1 MGGVTN
7 EELRAGLGV
16 ATKPLLAIGVVIGLF
31 MLVPLAVI
39 VPTSWSAGQLLEFP
53 PQGFSLKWYREV
65 LSDDTWMS
73 PIRVSLWNS
82 VRASVIATLAGT
94 AAALGMRRLAG
105 GRSVRVMRSLFILPL
120 AIPYVSY
127 ALGMYHFVLRVP
139 GDLRASSWPLVL
151 THATVTFPLVYVV
164 VAGALAAV
172 DPRLSNAAS
181 TMGARWPMIVWKI
194 ELPLIKMAIVGGW
207 VFAFATA
214 FDEAT
219 LAIFL
224 SPIRQRTY
232 AQHLFRETAETI
244 DPTVSAISTLVTIAI
259 MGVLG
264 FGSFVLSRAA
274 AAKGRP
280 A

>member
-16 ATKPLLAIGVVIGLF
+16 ATRPLLAVGVVIGLF
-31 MLVPLAVI
+31 MLVPLVVI

-65 LSDDTWMS
+65 LSDDTWLS

-151 THATVTFPLVYVV
+151 THATVTFPLVYVI

-181 TMGARWPMIVWKI
+181 TLGARWPMIVWKV